1 MLLTYNS
8 LLVTR
13 KTDVW
18 GRRFSVLST
27 WSQLCDI
34 LWRICIHLLRTT
46 RTKKDV
52 GSTWEANL
60 ILGAESQMFWDPPI
74 IGYFWQTTSSLIF
87 FCQVLNGEF
96 QAYLPQRMQPA
107 LGVKCPL
114 TAAAP
119 VRWSLPAP
127 PGACGRWQRFSAR
140 VGSPPPG
147 LPGLSIQ
154 SMTSGC
160 QTVLSFSNK
169 WSWSHSGSPWLRE
182 GCAWWTIPR
191 SSWTLPASW
200 LQKDFQRLCRQKLRC
215 MSHTDLLIRFSFSCE
230 NEVLLW
236 NSLIR
241 NLLGWHLSD
250 DQAGIENILIGIL
263 FLRNKS

>member
-87 FCQVLNGEF
+87 FCQVLSGEF

-119 VRWSLPAP
+119 CALVTAGTAGVPAAGDSDSQHVSEARLPDFQ
-127 PGACGRWQRFSAR
+127 ACPFSR
-140 VGSPPPG
+140 
-147 LPGLSIQ
+147 
-154 SMTSGC
+154 
-160 QTVLSFSNK
+160 
-169 WSWSHSGSPWLRE
+169 
-182 GCAWWTIPR
+182 
-191 SSWTLPASW
+191 W
-200 LQKDFQRLCRQKLRC
+200 LQGVKL
-215 MSHTDLLIRFSFSCE
+215 F
-230 NEVLLW
+230 
-236 NSLIR
+236 
-241 NLLGWHLSD
+241 
-250 DQAGIENILIGIL
+250 
-263 FLRNKS
+263 

>member
-87 FCQVLNGEF
+87 FCQVLSGEF

-127 PGACGRWQRFSAR
+127 PGCLRQVTAI
-140 VGSPPPG
+140 
-147 LPGLSIQ
+147 LS
-154 SMTSGC
+154 TC
-160 QTVLSFSNK
+160 RK
-169 WSWSHSGSPWLRE
+169 
-182 GCAWWTIPR
+182 
-191 SSWTLPASW
+191 PASRTSRPVHSVD
-200 LQKDFQRLCRQKLRC
+200 DFRVSNCFKFFKQVELKPFWFTLVTWRMRVVD
-215 MSHTDLLIRFSFSCE
+215 HP
-230 NEVLLW
+230 
-236 NSLIR
+236 
-241 NLLGWHLSD
+241 
-250 DQAGIENILIGIL
+250 
-263 FLRNKS
+263 